1 MPPLFSQSENLLRH
15 KVRAKY
21 IPQSDG
27 SVRLAMVQKF
37 DRPVFIDSGWECCD
51 KDDTKKYHST
61 TKDDGETDPAANVE
75 RATRRAKIA
84 AFDLILSNPDLDT
97 FLTLTYNPDSVDDR
111 SSYADTYRVLK
122 TWLSNRVQRHGLK
135 YVLVPERHKQ
145 GGIHFH
151 AIVNAAGLDGMT
163 PARSPYT
170 GRLIKH
176 DGRQIYNLPSW
187 ARNGFSTAERIENA
201 EGDRDAVAKYIFKY
215 MSKQGSKVGGRYFL
229 HGGDLLH
236 PVYAYA
242 DDEREFFEAGEEKYS
257 KNVALEGTNYSE
269 WSFV

>member
-1 MPPLFSQSENLLRH
+1 MVSLFSQSENLLRH

-37 DRPVFIDSGWECCD
+37 DRPVFIASGWECCD
-51 KDDTKKYHST
+51 KDDSKKYHST
-61 TKDDGETDPAANVE
+61 TKDGTTDPASNIE

-84 AFDLILSNPDLDT
+84 AFDLILCNPDLDT
-97 FLTLTYNPDSVDDR
+97 FLTLTYNPESVDDR
-111 SSYADTYRVLK
+111 ASYADTYKLLK
-122 TWLSNRVQRHGLK
+122 SWLSNRVQRHGLK
-135 YVLVPERHKQ
+135 YVLVPERHKA
-145 GGIHFH
+145 GGIHWH

-187 ARNGFSTAERIENA
+187 ARNGFSTAERVENA

-215 MSKQGSKVGGRYFL
+215 MSKQGAKVGGRYFL

-236 PVYAYA
+236 PVYAYS
-242 DDEREFFEAGEEKYS
+242 DDEREFFEAGEEKYI
-257 KNVALEGTNYSE
+257 KNVALDGTNYSE
-269 WSFV
+269 WSFI

>member
-37 DRPVFIDSGWECCD
+37 DRPVFMPAGWECCD

-61 TKDDGETDPAANVE
+61 TNSDTDPAANIE

-84 AFDLILSNPDLDT
+84 AFDLILCNPDLDT
-97 FLTLTYNPDSVDDR
+97 FLTLTYNPESVDDR
-111 SSYADTYRVLK
+111 ASYADTYKVLK

-135 YVLVPERHKQ
+135 YVLVPERHKA

-151 AIVNAAGLDGMT
+151 AIVNSAGLDGMI
-163 PARSPYT
+163 PARSPHT

-176 DGRQIYNLPSW
+176 HGRQIYNLPSW
-187 ARNGFSTAERIENA
+187 SRNGFSTAEMIEGGD
-201 EGDRDAVAKYIFKY
+201 GDRDAVAKYIFKY
-215 MSKQGSKVGGRYFL
+215 MTKQGGTKVGGRYFL

-236 PVYAYA
+236 PIYGYA
-242 DDEREFFEAGEEKYS
+242 DDERDFFDAGSEKYS
-257 KNVALEGTNYSE
+257 KTVALEGTNYSE
-269 WSFV
+269 WSFI